1 MANVAQPTE
10 PFMPPFWCAARLM
23 PKREA
28 VATQC
33 LALAGFDVY
42 LPRLREH
49 RVIRGRRVE
58 VSPPLFPGYLFVAI
72 VLQWHGARWCP
83 GVLNLLMDGE
93 RPARVPDAV
102 ITDIRGRERDGLVEL
117 AKPPRF
123 RRGDR
128 VRIVQGPFSQHLAL
142 FEGQTAHE
150 RVAVLLQLLGG
161 QQRTELPASAI
172 ESLP

>member
-1 MANVAQPTE
+1 
-10 PFMPPFWCAARLM
+10 MPPFWCAARLM

-33 LALAGFDVY
+33 LTLAGFEIY

-49 RVIRGRRVE
+49 RVVRNRRVE

-83 GVLNLLMDGE
+83 GILNLLMDGD

-102 ITDIRGRERDGLVEL
+102 ITELRGRERNGLVEL
-117 AKPPRF
+117 ARPPRF
-123 RRGDR
+123 RRDASESCGAPSASTWR
-128 VRIVQGPFSQHLAL
+128 SMRARL
-142 FEGQTAHE
+142 
-150 RVAVLLQLLGG
+150 
-161 QQRTELPASAI
+161 RTSASPCCC
-172 ESLP
+172 SS